1 MPDRNSIIEKR
12 EAEKEKDK
20 VVVLD
25 FGGQY
30 SHLIVRRCRE
40 LGVYTELLPY
50 DMPLEELKRGI
61 EGNIKGIILSGSPFS
76 VHEPN
81 SPKCSSEIV
90 DLNIPILGICY
101 GAQLIAYVNGG
112 VVGEGRKS
120 EFGRTELFFEDSD
133 LFDGLTE
140 RGSEGGRINVWM
152 SHGDVIERFDGADI
166 IGYTMNSPVAAFRIS
181 NIYGVQFHPEV
192 HHTDKGE
199 KILWNFLYK
208 ICGCERNWTIESFV
222 IDKIEEIRSA
232 VGNDGRVICGLSGG
246 IDSSTTA
253 LLINK
258 AIGDRLTCIFVD
270 MDYCEKKKKKRL

>member
-1 MPDRNSIIEKR
+1 MPDRNSIEKM

-50 DMPLEELKRGI
+50 DMPLEELKKGI
-61 EGNIKGIILSGSPFS
+61 EREKGKIKGIILSGSPFS

-101 GAQLIAYVNGG
+101 GAQLIAYVEGG
-112 VVGEGRKS
+112 VVGEGMKS
-120 EFGRTELFFEDSD
+120 EFGRAELLLKDCALFE
-133 LFDGLTE
+133 GLTG
-140 RGSEGGRINVWM
+140 RGSENGRINVWM
-152 SHGDVIERFDGADI
+152 SHGDVIEQFDGADI

-199 KILWNFLYK
+199 KINAWVWPAKGHLLNGDKKFSQ
-208 ICGCERNWTIESFV
+208 RN
-222 IDKIEEIRSA
+222 K
-232 VGNDGRVICGLSGG
+232 G
-246 IDSSTTA
+246 IDIGGKRGQLVYATA
-253 LLINK
+253 AGKVVYRGRGLIGYGK
-258 AIGDRLTCIFVD
+258 LS
-270 MDYCEKKKKKRL
+270 